1 MLSKVL
7 SASIVGIDAHT
18 VEVEVD
24 ITSRGLPH
32 FSMVGLPDT
41 AVKESKDRVRA
52 ALKNI
57 GFNFPLKQITVNLAP
72 ADLKKEGSS
81 FDLPIAIGIVAAEGV
96 IGLNSAEGYLFT
108 GELSL
113 DGRIKPV
120 KGALSMAIR
129 AKEIGLKGMILPE
142 ENAPEAAVV
151 RGIPIFSMK
160 SLPDVIEFFKE
171 NSLKKLFEID
181 IDKAMEENF
190 LYEDDFSEVKGQEHA
205 KRALEVAAAGGH
217 NVLMIGPPGS
227 GKTMLAKRLPTIL
240 PRPTFDEALE
250 TTRIHSVA
258 GLLRDGQPLLATRPF
273 RSPHH
278 TISDVALIGGGQI
291 PKPGEVSLAHNGVL
305 FLDELPEFKRNVLEV
320 LRQPLENGEV
330 TVSRAV
336 ASISYPAS
344 FMLVAAMNPCPCGY
358 FGDSRHQ
365 CTCSPGQIHRYRHKV
380 SGPLLDR
387 IDIHIEVPAV
397 PYKELSTEYSGEKS
411 EEIRKRVV
419 AARQIQLERF
429 REDKRIHPAS
439 LQKCGVYSN
448 GQMKTRHIK
457 RYCKVKPESQ
467 TLLDTAMH
475 KLGLSARAYSR
486 ILKLSRT
493 IADFEAAEYIEPH
506 HISEAIQYRT
516 LDRGLF

>member
-7 SASIVGIDAHT
+7 SASIIGIDAHT

-32 FSMVGLPDT
+32 FSMVGLPDA

-81 FDLPIAIGIVAAEGV
+81 FDLPIAIGIIAAEGV
-96 IGLNSAEGYLFT
+96 LGLDSVDGYLFT

-120 KGALSMAIR
+120 KGALSMALR
-129 AKEIGLKGMILPE
+129 AKELGLKGVILPE
-142 ENAPEAAVV
+142 ENASEAAVV
-151 RGIPIFSMK
+151 KGVPVFGVK
-160 SLPDVIEFFKE
+160 SLPEVLDFLKDNGLKNAFEVDVH
-171 NSLKKLFEID
+171 
-181 IDKAMEENF
+181 KAMEENSI
-190 LYEDDFSEVKGQEHA
+190 YEDDFFEVKGQEHA
-205 KRALEVAAAGGH
+205 KRALEVAASGGH

-227 GKTMLAKRLPTIL
+227 GKTMLSKRLPTIL
-240 PRPTFDEALE
+240 PGMTFDEALE
-250 TTRIHSVA
+250 TTRIHSVI
-258 GLLRDGQPLLATRPF
+258 GLLRDGQSLLAIRPF

-278 TISDVALIGGGQI
+278 TISDVALVGGGQI

-336 ASISYPAS
+336 ASITYPAS

-358 FGDSRHQ
+358 LGDNRHQ
-365 CTCSPGQIHRYRHKV
+365 CTCTPSQIHRYRHRV

-397 PYKELSTEYSGEKS
+397 PYKELSTEYSGERS
-411 EEIRKRVV
+411 DEIRKRVV
-419 AARQIQLERF
+419 AARGIQLGRF
-429 REDKRIHPAS
+429 QDDRKI
-439 LQKCGVYSN
+439 YSN

-457 RYCKVKPESQ
+457 KYCRLNPDAQS
-467 TLLDTAMH
+467 LLEMAMH
-475 KLGLSARAYSR
+475 KLALSARAYTR

-493 IADFEAAEYIEPH
+493 IADLEPSGEIHPH
-506 HISEAIQYRT
+506 HVSEAIQYRT
-516 LDRGLF
+516 MDRGMF

>member
-7 SASIVGIDAHT
+7 SASIIGIDAHT

-32 FSMVGLPDT
+32 FSMVGLPDA
-41 AVKESKDRVRA
+41 AVKESRDRVRA

-57 GFNFPLKQITVNLAP
+57 GFHFPLKQITVNLAP

-81 FDLPIAIGIVAAEGV
+81 FDLPIAIGIIVAEG
-96 IGLNSAEGYLFT
+96 ILELSSIEGYIFT

-113 DGRIKPV
+113 NGTIKPV
-120 KGALSMAIR
+120 RGALSMAIKAR
-129 AKEIGLKGMILPE
+129 ELGLKGLIIPAD
-142 ENAPEAAVV
+142 NASEAAVV
-151 RGIPIFSMK
+151 KDVPVFGLK
-160 SLPDVIEFFKE
+160 SLPEVIEFFKDG
-171 NSLKKLFEID
+171 NNGRPFEID
-181 IDKAMEENF
+181 LQRAMQENSV
-190 LYEDDFSEVKGQEHA
+190 YEDDFIEVKGQEHA
-205 KRALEVAAAGGH
+205 KRAFEVAAAGGH

-227 GKTMLAKRLPTIL
+227 GKTMLAKRLSTIL
-240 PRPTFDEALE
+240 PGMTFDEALE

-258 GLLRDGQPLLATRPF
+258 GLLREGQSLLGVRPF

-278 TISDVALIGGGQI
+278 TISDVALIGGGQF
-291 PKPGEVSLAHNGVL
+291 PKPGEVSLSHNGVL

-320 LRQPLENGEV
+320 LRQPLENEEV

-336 ASISYPAS
+336 ASITYPAS
-344 FMLVAAMNPCPCGY
+344 FMLVSAMNPCPCGY
-358 FGDSRHQ
+358 FGDNRHQ
-365 CTCSPGQIHRYRHKV
+365 CTCTHGQIHRYRHRV

-397 PYKELSTEYSGEKS
+397 PYKELSNEYSGERS
-411 EEIRKRVV
+411 EEIRKRAV
-419 AARQIQLERF
+419 AARDIQLERF
-429 REDKRIHPAS
+429 KNDKKI
-439 LQKCGVYSN
+439 YSN

-457 RYCKVKPESQ
+457 KYCKLRPDAQS
-467 TLLDTAMH
+467 LLDTAMQ
-475 KLGLSARAYSR
+475 KLGLSARAYTR

-493 IADFEAAEYIEPH
+493 IADLEASEDIQSH

-516 LDRGLF
+516 LDRGMF

>member
-1 MLSKVL
+1 MLSEVL
-7 SASIVGIDAHT
+7 SASIIGIDAYP

-32 FSMVGLPDT
+32 FSMVGLPDA

-57 GFNFPLKQITVNLAP
+57 GFHFPLKQITVNLAP

-81 FDLPIAIGIVAAEGV
+81 FDLPIAVGIIAAEGV
-96 IGLNSAEGYLFT
+96 LEPASTAGYLFT

-113 DGRIKPV
+113 NGAIKPV
-120 KGALSMAIR
+120 RGALSMAMR
-129 AKEIGLKGMILPE
+129 AREMGLKGIIIPE
-142 ENAPEAAVV
+142 ENASEAAVV
-151 RGIPIFSMK
+151 KDIPVFGLK
-160 SLPDVIEFFKE
+160 SLPDVIEFLRDGKRE
-171 NSLKKLFEID
+171 LPFEID
-181 IDKAMEENF
+181 VNQAMRENSV
-190 LYEDDFSEVKGQEHA
+190 YEDDFVEVKGQEHA
-205 KRALEVAAAGGH
+205 KRAFEVAAAGGH
-217 NVLMIGPPGS
+217 NMLMIGPPGS
-227 GKTMLAKRLPTIL
+227 GKTMLAKRLPSIL
-240 PRPTFDEALE
+240 PGMTFDEALE
-250 TTRIHSVA
+250 TTRIHSVS
-258 GLLRDGQPLLATRPF
+258 GLLREGQSLLAIRPF

-278 TISDVALIGGGQI
+278 TISDVALIGGGQV

-336 ASISYPAS
+336 ASITYPAS
-344 FMLVAAMNPCPCGY
+344 FMLLSAMNPCPCGY

-365 CTCSPGQIHRYRHKV
+365 CTCTPGQIHRYRHKV

-397 PYKELSTEYSGEKS
+397 PYKELSNEFAGERS
-411 EEIRKRVV
+411 EDIRRRVV
-419 AARQIQLERF
+419 DARNLQLERF
-429 REDKRIHPAS
+429 RKDRKI
-439 LQKCGVYSN
+439 YSN

-457 RYCKVKPESQ
+457 KYCRLDQDAQS
-467 TLLDTAMH
+467 LLDTAMQ
-475 KLGLSARAYSR
+475 KLGLSARAYTR

-493 IADFEAAEYIEPH
+493 IADLEVSEDIRSH
-506 HISEAIQYRT
+506 HVSEAIQYRT
-516 LDRGLF
+516 LDREMF

>member
-1 MLSKVL
+1 MLSNVL
-7 SASIVGIDAHT
+7 SASIIGIDAHT

-32 FSMVGLPDT
+32 FSMVGLPDA

-81 FDLPIAIGIVAAEGV
+81 FDLPIAVGIITAEGILGSDSV
-96 IGLNSAEGYLFT
+96 DGYLLT

-120 KGALSMAIR
+120 KGALSMALR
-129 AKEIGLKGMILPE
+129 AKELALKGVILPE
-142 ENAPEAAVV
+142 ENASEAAVV
-151 RGIPIFSMK
+151 KGVPVFGMK
-160 SLPDVIEFFKE
+160 SLPEVIDFLRD
-171 NSLKKLFEID
+171 NGLKKAFEVD
-181 IDKAMEENF
+181 VHKAMEENSI
-190 LYEDDFSEVKGQEHA
+190 YEDDFFEVKGQEHA
-205 KRALEVAAAGGH
+205 KRALEVAASGGH
-217 NVLMIGPPGS
+217 NVLMVGPPGS
-227 GKTMLAKRLPTIL
+227 GKTMLAKRLSTIL
-240 PRPTFDEALE
+240 PGMTFDEALE
-250 TTRIHSVA
+250 TTRIHSVI
-258 GLLRDGQPLLATRPF
+258 GLLRDGQSLLAIRPF

-278 TISDVALIGGGQI
+278 TISDVALVGGGQI

-336 ASISYPAS
+336 ASITYPAG

-358 FGDSRHQ
+358 LGDNRHQ
-365 CTCSPGQIHRYRHKV
+365 CTCTPSQIHRYRHRV

-419 AARQIQLERF
+419 SARDIQLERF
-429 REDKRIHPAS
+429 KDDRKI
-439 LQKCGVYSN
+439 YSN

-457 RYCKVKPESQ
+457 KYCKLKPEAQ
-467 TLLDTAMH
+467 TLLETAMH
-475 KLGLSARAYSR
+475 KLALSARAYTR

-493 IADFEAAEYIEPH
+493 IADLEASEEIHPH
-506 HISEAIQYRT
+506 HVSEAIQYRT
-516 LDRGLF
+516 LDRGAF

>member
-1 MLSKVL
+1 MLSKIQ
-7 SASIVGIDAHT
+7 SASVVGIDAHA

-32 FSMVGLPDT
+32 FSMVGLPDV
-41 AVKESKDRVRA
+41 AVKESRDRVRP
-52 ALKNI
+52 ALKNV

-81 FDLPIAIGIVAAEGV
+81 FDLPIAVGIIAAEG
-96 IGLNSAEGYLFT
+96 IIDSGLANGYLFT

-120 KGALSMAIR
+120 RGALSMAILAR
-129 AKEIGLKGMILPE
+129 AMGLKGLILPR

-151 RGIPIFSMK
+151 NGINVYGLG
-160 SLPDVIEFFKE
+160 SLPEVIEFLTSGNSKTPLRIDPARALEE
-171 NSLKKLFEID
+171 NSSY
-181 IDKAMEENF
+181 EE
-190 LYEDDFSEVKGQEHA
+190 DFSEVKGQEHA
-205 KRALEVAAAGGH
+205 KRALEVSAAGGH

-227 GKTMLAKRLPTIL
+227 GKTMLSKRLSTIL
-240 PRPTFDEALE
+240 PRMTFEEALE

-258 GLLRDGQPLLATRPF
+258 GLLRDGQPLLAIRPF

-336 ASISYPAS
+336 ASVTYPS
-344 FMLVAAMNPCPCGY
+344 TFMLVSAMNPCPCGY
-358 FGDSRHQ
+358 LSDPRHQ
-365 CTCSPGQIHRYRHKV
+365 CTCSPGQVHRYRRRV

-387 IDIHIEVPAV
+387 IDIHIDVPAV

-411 EEIRKRVV
+411 ETIRGRVMR
-419 AARQIQLERF
+419 ARELQLERF
-429 REDKRIHPAS
+429 RNDKIY
-439 LQKCGVYSN
+439 CN
-448 GQMKTRHIK
+448 GQMKSRHIK
-457 RYCKVKPESQ
+457 KYCRLKDEAHS
-467 TLLDTAMH
+467 LLDAAMQR
-475 KLGLSARAYSR
+475 LGLSARAYMR
-486 ILKLSRT
+486 ILKVSRT
-493 IADFEAAEYIEPH
+493 IADLEGLEVIQSH
-506 HISEAIQYRT
+506 HVSEAIQYRT
-516 LDRGLF
+516 LDRGVF

>member
-1 MLSKVL
+1 MQMLSRVL
-7 SASIVGIDAHT
+7 SASILGIDAYL
-18 VEVEVD
+18 VEVEID

-32 FSMVGLPDT
+32 FSMVGLPDA

-81 FDLPIAIGIVAAEGV
+81 FDLPIAIGIVAAEG
-96 IGLNSAEGYLFT
+96 ILGTDSIQNYLFT

-113 DGRIKPV
+113 DGRIKPI
-120 KGALSMAIR
+120 KGALSMALR
-129 AKEIGLKGMILPE
+129 AKELGLKGLILPDK
-142 ENAPEAAVV
+142 NASEAAVV
-151 RGIPIFSMK
+151 KDIAIFGIR
-160 SLPDVIEFFKE
+160 SLPEVIDFLRDSSLRKPFEVDVQ
-171 NSLKKLFEID
+171 
-181 IDKAMEENF
+181 KAMEENS
-190 LYEDDFSEVKGQEHA
+190 LYEDNFFEVKGQEHA
-205 KRALEVAAAGGH
+205 KRALEVAASGGH

-227 GKTMLAKRLPTIL
+227 GKTMLARRLPTIL
-240 PRPTFDEALE
+240 PGMTFDEALE
-250 TTRIHSVA
+250 TTRIHSVV
-258 GLLRDGQPLLATRPF
+258 GILRDGQAILAIRPF

-336 ASISYPAS
+336 ASITYPAS

-358 FGDSRHQ
+358 LGDSRHQ
-365 CTCSPGQIHRYRHKV
+365 CTCAPSQIHRYRHKV

-397 PYKELSTEYSGEKS
+397 PYKELSTEYSGERS
-411 EEIRKRVV
+411 EEIRKRVIT
-419 AARQIQLERF
+419 ARDIQLERF
-429 REDKRIHPAS
+429 RDDRRI
-439 LQKCGVYSN
+439 YSN

-457 RYCKVKPESQ
+457 KCCKLKPEAL
-467 TLLDTAMH
+467 TLLEVAMD
-475 KLGLSARAYSR
+475 KLALSARAYTR

-493 IADFEAAEYIEPH
+493 IADLEASEEIHPH

-516 LDRGLF
+516 LDRGMF

>member
-7 SASIVGIDAHT
+7 SASIIGIDAHT

-32 FSMVGLPDT
+32 FSMVGLPDA

-57 GFNFPLKQITVNLAP
+57 GFNFPLKRITVNLAP

-81 FDLPIAIGIVAAEGV
+81 FDLPIAIGIIAAEGV
-96 IGLNSAEGYLFT
+96 LGLDSVDGYLFT

-120 KGALSMAIR
+120 KGALSMALR
-129 AKEIGLKGMILPE
+129 AKELGLKGVILPE
-142 ENAPEAAVV
+142 ENASEAAVV
-151 RGIPIFSMK
+151 KGVPVFGVK
-160 SLPDVIEFFKE
+160 SLPEVLDFLKDNGLKNAFEVDVH
-171 NSLKKLFEID
+171 
-181 IDKAMEENF
+181 KAMEENSI
-190 LYEDDFSEVKGQEHA
+190 YEDDFFEVKGQEHA
-205 KRALEVAAAGGH
+205 KRALEVAASGGH

-227 GKTMLAKRLPTIL
+227 GKTMLAKRLSTIL
-240 PRPTFDEALE
+240 PGMTFDEALE
-250 TTRIHSVA
+250 TTRIHSVI
-258 GLLRDGQPLLATRPF
+258 GLLRDGQSLLAIRPF

-278 TISDVALIGGGQI
+278 TISDVALVGGGQI

-336 ASISYPAS
+336 ASITYPAS

-358 FGDSRHQ
+358 LGDNRHQ
-365 CTCSPGQIHRYRHKV
+365 CTCTPSQIHRYRHRV

-397 PYKELSTEYSGEKS
+397 PYKELSTEYSGERS
-411 EEIRKRVV
+411 DEIRKRVV
-419 AARQIQLERF
+419 AARGIQLGRF
-429 REDKRIHPAS
+429 QDDRKI
-439 LQKCGVYSN
+439 YSN

-457 RYCKVKPESQ
+457 KYCRLNPDAQS
-467 TLLDTAMH
+467 LLEMAMH
-475 KLGLSARAYSR
+475 KLALSARAYTR

-493 IADFEAAEYIEPH
+493 IADLEPSGEIHPH
-506 HISEAIQYRT
+506 HVSEAIQYRT
-516 LDRGLF
+516 MDRGMF

>member
-1 MLSKVL
+1 MLSRVL
-7 SASIVGIDAHT
+7 SASIIGIDAHI

-57 GFNFPLKQITVNLAP
+57 GFSFPLKQLTVNLAP

-81 FDLPIAIGIVAAEGV
+81 FDLPIAIGI
-96 IGLNSAEGYLFT
+96 ISAEGIISSDFANAFLFT

-120 KGALSMAIR
+120 RGALSMALK
-129 AKEIGLKGMILPE
+129 AKELGLKGLILPE

-151 RGIPIFSMK
+151 QGIPVFGLK
-160 SLPDVIEFFKE
+160 SLPEVIDFLSGGKFQKA
-171 NSLKKLFEID
+171 FEVNLN
-181 IDKAMEENF
+181 KAMEENSI
-190 LYEDDFSEVKGQEHA
+190 YEDDFFEVKGQEHA
-205 KRALEVAAAGGH
+205 KRALEVGASGAH

-240 PRPTFDEALE
+240 PSMTFDEALE
-250 TTRIHSVA
+250 TTRIHSVV
-258 GLLRDGQPLLATRPF
+258 GLLREGQPLLATRPF

-278 TISDVALIGGGQI
+278 TISDVALVGGGQI
-291 PKPGEVSLAHNGVL
+291 PKPGEVSLSHNGVL

-336 ASISYPAS
+336 ASITYPAS

-358 FGDSRHQ
+358 LGDSRHQ
-365 CTCSPGQIHRYRHKV
+365 CMCTPSQIHRYRHRV

-397 PYKELSTEYSGEKS
+397 PYKDLSTEYSGEKS
-411 EEIRKRVV
+411 VEIRKRVIS
-419 AARQIQLERF
+419 ARAIQLERF
-429 REDKRIHPAS
+429 KDEKKI
-439 LQKCGVYSN
+439 YSN

-457 RYCKVKPESQ
+457 KYCKLKSDAQ
-467 TLLDTAMH
+467 TLLDTAMQ
-475 KLGLSARAYSR
+475 KLGLSARAYTR

-493 IADFEAAEYIEPH
+493 IADLEASEDIQSH

-516 LDRGLF
+516 LDRGMF